1 MSRGAETETSTV
13 AQLSAPVGVRTR
25 AWKVKTK
32 SEKFREFQNSK
43 VIYRKHLRNQ
53 MLNLWCCTRNVGKII
68 SIECQPSTSDLRLEF
83 RASEEL

>member
-1 MSRGAETETSTV
+1 MSGGAETETSKV

-32 SEKFREFQNSK
+32 SEEFQNSY
-43 VIYRKHLRNQ
+43 VIYREHLRNQ
-53 MLNLWCCTRNVGKII
+53 MLNLCCCTRNVGKVI